1 MCFQLPQATWWPAS
15 IVLASL
21 PLSLCSLN
29 SVTLKRLSFYSHTS
43 SVSFLFTPRNWK
55 LRVFSDYKGNLFSF
69 RKLKAHTENQIT
81 CENHMTTENQLTPP
95 PPDTH
100 THTHTKG
107 GEYFLVV
114 SPVVGGRGCQW
125 IVNLLPSGK
134 HIHSRLRAKISKP
147 PLLLVLFLYVY
158 FSTYSALL
166 NLQATWHLYH
176 CQAFSYIVDTSVHFE
191 WH

>member
-95 PPDTH
+95 ARH
-100 THTHTKG
+100 THPHTHQGWWVFFGCFSCGWGKG
-107 GEYFLVV
+107 LSVDSQ
-114 SPVVGGRGCQW
+114 SPTIW
-125 IVNLLPSGK
+125 EAYSLKIKSKNLKASFVTGTFPV
-134 HIHSRLRAKISKP
+134 RLLFY
-147 PLLLVLFLYVY
+147 LLC
-158 FSTYSALL
+158 SA
-166 NLQATWHLYH
+166 
-176 CQAFSYIVDTSVHFE
+176 
-191 WH
+191 

>member
-81 CENHMTTENQLTPP
+81 CENHMTTENQLTPRP
-95 PPDTH
+95 TH
-100 THTHTKG
+100 THPHPHQGWWVFFGCFSRGWGKG
-107 GEYFLVV
+107 LSVDSQ
-114 SPVVGGRGCQW
+114 SPTIW
-125 IVNLLPSGK
+125 EAYSLKIKSKNLKASFVTGTFPV
-134 HIHSRLRAKISKP
+134 RLLFY
-147 PLLLVLFLYVY
+147 LLC
-158 FSTYSALL
+158 SA
-166 NLQATWHLYH
+166 
-176 CQAFSYIVDTSVHFE
+176 
-191 WH
+191 